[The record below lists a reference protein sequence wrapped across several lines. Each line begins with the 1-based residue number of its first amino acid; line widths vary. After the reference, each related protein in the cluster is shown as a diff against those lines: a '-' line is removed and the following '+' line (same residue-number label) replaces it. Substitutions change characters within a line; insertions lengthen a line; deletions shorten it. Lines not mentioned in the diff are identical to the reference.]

1 GVMLTRTSFKRR
13 IDEGVHPLTCSV
25 LVPIFFI
32 SIGLR
37 ANARDLGA
45 HAAFTIALVLVAI
58 AAKAIGCGALAKIC
72 GFSPRESLRV
82 GVGMISRG
90 EVGLIVA
97 GYGLGH
103 GLIGQDVFS
112 ASVIIVL
119 VTTMIT
125 PPLLRLTFPAQKRQ
139 RIALEEAIAR
149 TPGDVHGEAAV
160 TLAD

>member
-1 GVMLTRTSFKRR
+1 M
-13 IDEGVHPLTCSV
+13 
-25 LVPIFFI
+25 
-32 SIGLR
+32 
-37 ANARDLGA
+37 
-45 HAAFTIALVLVAI
+45 LVAI
-58 AAKAIGCGALAKIC
+58 GARAIGCGALARIC

-103 GLIGQDVFS
+103 GLIGQDVFP

-125 PPLLRLTFPAQKRQ
+125 PPLLRLVFPAVERHHV
-139 RIALEEAIAR
+139 AVEEAIAR
-149 TPGDVHGEAAV
+149 SPDDVHRDAAA
-160 TLAD
+160 TIAD

>member
-1 GVMLTRTSFKRR
+1 LAPRR
-13 IDEGVHPLTCSV
+13 SV
-25 LVPIFFI
+25 
-32 SIGLR
+32 
-37 ANARDLGA
+37 
-45 HAAFTIALVLVAI
+45 
-58 AAKAIGCGALAKIC
+58 CGALPKIC

-103 GLIGQDVFS
+103 GLISQDVFS

-125 PPLLRLTFPAQKRQ
+125 PPLLRLVFPAVERHYV
-139 RIALEEAIAR
+139 AVEEAIAR
-149 TPGDVHGEAAV
+149 TPDDVHRDAAA
-160 TLAD
+160 TLGPP

>member
-1 GVMLTRTSFKRR
+1 LAPRR
-13 IDEGVHPLTCSV
+13 SV
-25 LVPIFFI
+25 
-32 SIGLR
+32 
-37 ANARDLGA
+37 
-45 HAAFTIALVLVAI
+45 
-58 AAKAIGCGALAKIC
+58 CGALPKIC

-119 VTTMIT
+119 VTTIIA
-125 PPLLRLTFPAQKRQ
+125 PQLLRLVFPAVERRHAAGRKRSRTDRTTCTGRQ
-139 RIALEEAIAR
+139 RRGSPSEPL
-149 TPGDVHGEAAV
+149 V
-160 TLAD
+160 